1 MAEET
6 GLSQIGEECKF
17 KIMQSLGNQD
27 NKLLNYEEPMK
38 KFKYINDTVWFTFC
52 KAHDVEKGLQW
63 DKNGS
68 RETNFEAIAKLG
80 KRWL

>member
-38 KFKYINDTVWFTFC
+38 KFKYINDTV
-52 KAHDVEKGLQW
+52 
-63 DKNGS
+63 
-68 RETNFEAIAKLG
+68 
-80 KRWL
+80 